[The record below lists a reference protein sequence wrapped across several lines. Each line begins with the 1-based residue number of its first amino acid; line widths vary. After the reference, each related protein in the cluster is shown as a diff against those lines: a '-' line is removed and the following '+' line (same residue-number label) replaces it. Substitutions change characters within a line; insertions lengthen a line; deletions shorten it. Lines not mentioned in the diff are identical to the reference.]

1 MGSSSACIDT
11 PLAAQEQQGVA
22 GREVTG
28 VCLLVAWQYTFS
40 SFFTQ
45 QKTVPLFFFC
55 CNSVISQTKEA
66 QTESVICFLWIL
78 FLFLSQ
84 SSSVEAAQ
92 ATSSSS
98 VFCHGKKN

>member
-45 QKTVPLFFFC
+45 QKTVPLFFFLLQLC
-55 CNSVISQTKEA
+55 HQPNKRSTDRKRHMFFMDLIP
-66 QTESVICFLWIL
+66 
-78 FLFLSQ
+78 LS
-84 SSSVEAAQ
+84 
-92 ATSSSS
+92 
-98 VFCHGKKN
+98 

>member
-11 PLAAQEQQGVA
+11 PLAAQEQRGVA

-45 QKTVPLFFFC
+45 QKTVPLFF
-55 CNSVISQTKEA
+55 SAATVISQTKEA

>member
-11 PLAAQEQQGVA
+11 PLAAQEQRGVA

-45 QKTVPLFFFC
+45 QKTVPLFFSAATLSSAKQKKHRQKASYVFYG
-55 CNSVISQTKEA
+55 SHS
-66 QTESVICFLWIL
+66 SFLASPL
-78 FLFLSQ
+78 P
-84 SSSVEAAQ
+84 
-92 ATSSSS
+92 
-98 VFCHGKKN
+98 